1 MNIVNPTIIGNM
13 TFDLDYGAISFNFES
28 GKDSREKIIKALA
41 YIDENGPDASTFYD
55 LTEDYYAK
63 EDGSDNSMSVR
74 IRTVKNS
81 INIDEVAKKDSE
93 ALIMTKGIR
102 KILGKLDDY
111 PYIDS
116 NYGG

>member
-1 MNIVNPTIIGNM
+1 MADNLNEVLS
-13 TFDLDYGAISFNFES
+13 LDFES
-28 GKDSREKIIKALA
+28 GKDSRDKIIKAIE

-63 EDGSDNSMSVR
+63 EDGSGNSMSTR
-74 IRTVKNS
+74 IRAVKNS
-81 INIDEVAKKDSE
+81 INIDETAIKNSE

-102 KILGKLDDY
+102 AIVGKLDEY